1 MLVLTES
8 RNGQSGD
15 IPAMTSFVAG
25 PEWKQYT
32 FPFSTFDTDGSDLSG
47 LGFIRAQ
54 EPGKFQ
60 FQLDQVEIK

>member
-1 MLVLTES
+1 
-8 RNGQSGD
+8 
-15 IPAMTSFVAG
+15 MTAFVAG